1 MKMRNVALDAKLN
14 KKSFVLD
21 ILVFKLK
28 KLKLEMLLWQ
38 LTEIKCLIFVVVILV
53 LKLNENQKCCP
64 SK

>member
-28 KLKLEMLLWQ
+28 KI
-38 LTEIKCLIFVVVILV
+38 EIRNVAMAANWNKMF
-53 LKLNENQKCCP
+53 NFCCGYF
-64 SK
+64 ST